1 MGSAHII
8 NLEALSD
15 EDCWLL
21 FRKIAFLEKHEEQP
35 NQLEDLGKQIA
46 NRCKGLPAKTLW
58 SFMCFKRSRED
69 WEGVLHG
76 NLWKLEDVKKDLF
89 ALLLLSFYDLPLPLK
104 CCFYIVLSF
113 RKIISFLE
121 ITWSSYGWRKD
132 ISSQWK
138 I

>member
-1 MGSAHII
+1 
-8 NLEALSD
+8 
-15 EDCWLL
+15 
-21 FRKIAFLEKHEEQP
+21 
-35 NQLEDLGKQIA
+35 
-46 NRCKGLPAKTLW
+46 
-58 SFMCFKRSRED
+58 MCFKRSRED
-69 WEGVLHG
+69 WEGVLHS

-89 ALLLLSFYDLPLPLK
+89 APLLLSFYDLPLPLK

-113 RKIISFLE
+113 RKIIYFLE